1 MFPIFR
7 VVYSTSWHMNLKVRI
22 RSLLLVLEGN
32 LSELNIGIMYYVQ
45 QIKAR
50 TNIKQENI
58 VVLGHLF
65 TDKGIG
71 W

>member
-1 MFPIFR
+1 
-7 VVYSTSWHMNLKVRI
+7 MNLKVRI

-71 W
+71 